1 MVETGMIG
9 ERVLDALV
17 ASGTLTLEQLETA
30 EAASMGTEVSAGR
43 LLIERG
49 AIAASD
55 VERVL
60 EQTLGVPRVDLSSYA
75 PDEAALALVPAE
87 VARAHSVLPLF
98 EIDSILT
105 VALGD
110 PAGVFELD
118 ALADELGM
126 EVEVVLVEPASLT
139 AALGAHYGA
148 PDVGP
153 AQVPVGS
160 EEAVPAEP
168 APDAGEDLGDPGS
181 GTTPEGQEQEV
192 GAAAAPE
199 QARDVSACSGGI
211 DLDVLAV
218 ADAGKVAVLVTEI
231 LEHAVGMGATG
242 IHLLPY
248 KEDFFLAYRVGGRLE
263 NIASAPLSLQ
273 GALVDGFKSYVR
285 VSAAPGNAPAL
296 GRTHARVCDR
306 EVVLTLS
313 VVPTV
318 AGQRLVISLGSDR
331 GLPRDLPALGMPDA
345 ESRALKAMVERG
357 RGILLVCGPVAG
369 GRSATFY
376 ALLAHAA
383 LAGRTVYSVERS
395 VEYEIP
401 AVAQVLVSPGSPVST
416 ASYLAAG
423 MLQDTDVVAIDSM
436 QSVDDIHRA
445 VEAAGLGKLII
456 ATFSGGGIVEG
467 VRRMLDLGAEP
478 TSLAAALTFGV
489 GQRLVRTNC
498 PKCAREEGSPVAA
511 LIPGATPETVTYAGA
526 GCEHCGRTGF
536 SGITGLFEVLPF
548 TEPVRAAIA
557 CNAPAAEIEGRALAA
572 GMRPMVDAGLA
583 KVEQGLVSAEELN
596 RVLRFADRC
605 VR

>member
-17 ASGTLTLEQLETA
+17 ASGALTVERLEAAESASGQSGLAAGHVLLEQ
-30 EAASMGTEVSAGR
+30 
-43 LLIERG
+43 G
-49 AIAASD
+49 AISAAD
-55 VERVL
+55 VENAL

-75 PDEAALALVPAE
+75 PDDAALALVPVDA
-87 VARAHSVLPLF
+87 ARRHVVLPLF

-105 VALGD
+105 VALGQ
-110 PAGVFELD
+110 AAAVFELD

-126 EVEVVLVEPASLT
+126 EVEVVLVEPASL
-139 AALGAHYGA
+139 AEALDAHYGA
-148 PDVGP
+148 AEGTSVKVPTRPDGTP
-153 AQVPVGS
+153 GS
-160 EEAVPAEP
+160 ARPMQAAGENEAVPEPGVTAQTHEAEAAP
-168 APDAGEDLGDPGS
+168 AAAGES
-181 GTTPEGQEQEV
+181 
-192 GAAAAPE
+192 APAVE
-199 QARDVSACSGGI
+199 ACSGDI

-218 ADAGKVAVLVTEI
+218 ADPGRVAVLVTGI
-231 LEHAVGMGATG
+231 LEHAVGKGATG

-248 KEDFFLAYRVGGRLE
+248 KDDFFLAYRVGGRLE

-273 GALVDGFKSYVR
+273 GALVDGFKAYAR
-285 VSAAPGNAPAL
+285 VAGVPGSAPAL
-296 GRTHARVCDR
+296 GRVHARVCDR

-313 VVPTV
+313 AVPTV
-318 AGQRLVISLGSDR
+318 AGQRLVVSLGS
-331 GLPRDLPALGMPDA
+331 GSGMPRDLPALGMSEA

-395 VEYEIP
+395 VDYEIP
-401 AVAQVLVSPGSPVST
+401 AVAQVLVSPGSPIGT

-423 MLQDTDVVAIDSM
+423 MLQDTDVVAVDSM

-445 VEAAGLGKLII
+445 VEAAGLGKLVI
-456 ATFSGGGIVEG
+456 ATFSGGSIVAG

-489 GQRLVRTNC
+489 GQRLARTNC
-498 PKCAREEGSPVAA
+498 PACAKQESSPVGGR
-511 LIPGATPETVTYAGA
+511 IPGASPAMTTYAGA
-526 GCEHCGRTGF
+526 GCTNCGSTGF
-536 SGITGLFEVLPF
+536 AGITGLFEVLPF

-557 CNAPAAEIEGRALAA
+557 GSAPAAEIESRAIAA
-572 GMRPMVDAGLA
+572 GMRPMVAAGLV
-583 KVEQGLVSAEELN
+583 KVEQGIVSAEELN
-596 RVLRFADRC
+596 RVLRFAE
-605 VR
+605 

>member
-17 ASGTLTLEQLETA
+17 ASGALTVERLEAVES
-30 EAASMGTEVSAGR
+30 ASGRSGLPAGR
-43 LLIERG
+43 LLLEQG
-49 AIAASD
+49 AISVAD
-55 VERVL
+55 IETVL
-60 EQTLGVPRVDLSSYA
+60 EQTLGAPRVDLSSYA
-75 PDEAALALVPAE
+75 PDDSALALVSAD
-87 VARAHSVLPLF
+87 VARKHAVLPLF
-98 EIDSILT
+98 EIDSMLT
-105 VALGD
+105 VAFGQV
-110 PAGVFELD
+110 AAVFELD

-126 EVEVVLVEPASLT
+126 EVEVVLVEPASL
-139 AALGAHYGA
+139 AEALDAHYGGD
-148 PDVGP
+148 DV
-153 AQVPVGS
+153 AVRVPVRPDGASAPTEPETAAEWRES
-160 EEAVPAEP
+160 EATSVMPGEQVQV
-168 APDAGEDLGDPGS
+168 AG
-181 GTTPEGQEQEV
+181 
-192 GAAAAPE
+192 
-199 QARDVSACSGGI
+199 ACSGDI

-218 ADAGKVAVLVTEI
+218 ADPGRVAVLVTGI
-231 LEHAVGMGATG
+231 LEHAVGKGATG

-248 KEDFFLAYRVGGRLE
+248 KDDFFLAYRVGGRLE

-273 GALVDGFKSYVR
+273 GALVEGFKAYAR
-285 VSAAPGNAPAL
+285 VAGVPGSAPAL
-296 GRTHARVCDR
+296 GRVHARICDR

-313 VVPTV
+313 AVPTV
-318 AGQRLVISLGSDR
+318 AGQRLVVSLGSDS
-331 GLPRDLPALGMPDA
+331 GMPRDLPALGMSEA

-395 VEYEIP
+395 VDYEIP
-401 AVAQVLVSPGSPVST
+401 AVAQVLVSPGSPIGT

-445 VEAAGLGKLII
+445 VEAAGLGKLVI
-456 ATFSGGGIVEG
+456 ATFSGGGIVAG

-489 GQRLVRTNC
+489 GQRLARTNC
-498 PKCAREEGSPVAA
+498 PKCATQESSPVAGR
-511 LIPGATPETVTYAGA
+511 IPGASPAMATYAGA
-526 GCEHCGRTGF
+526 GCANCGSTGF
-536 SGITGLFEVLPF
+536 AGITGLFEVLPF

-557 CNAPAAEIEGRALAA
+557 GNASAAEIESRAIAA
-572 GMRPMVDAGLA
+572 GMRPMVAAGLA

-596 RVLRFADRC
+596 RVLRFAE
-605 VR
+605 

>member
-17 ASGTLTLEQLETA
+17 ASGALTVERLEAVES
-30 EAASMGTEVSAGR
+30 ASGRSGLPAGR
-43 LLIERG
+43 LLLEQG
-49 AIAASD
+49 AISVAD
-55 VERVL
+55 IETVL
-60 EQTLGVPRVDLSSYA
+60 EQTLGAPRVDLSSYA
-75 PDEAALALVPAE
+75 PDDSALALVSAD
-87 VARAHSVLPLF
+87 VARKHAVLPLF
-98 EIDSILT
+98 EIDSMLT
-105 VALGD
+105 VAFGQV
-110 PAGVFELD
+110 AAVFELD

-126 EVEVVLVEPASLT
+126 EVEVVLVEPASL
-139 AALGAHYGA
+139 AEALDAHYGGD
-148 PDVGP
+148 DV
-153 AQVPVGS
+153 AVRVPVRPDG
-160 EEAVPAEP
+160 AP
-168 APDAGEDLGDPGS
+168 APTESETAAEWRESEATSVMPGEQLQVAG
-181 GTTPEGQEQEV
+181 
-192 GAAAAPE
+192 
-199 QARDVSACSGGI
+199 ACSGDI

-218 ADAGKVAVLVTEI
+218 ADPGRVAVLVTGI
-231 LEHAVGMGATG
+231 LEHAVGKGATG

-248 KEDFFLAYRVGGRLE
+248 KDDFFLAYRVGGRLE

-273 GALVDGFKSYVR
+273 GALVEGFKAYAR
-285 VSAAPGNAPAL
+285 VAGVPGSAPAL
-296 GRTHARVCDR
+296 GRVHARICDR

-313 VVPTV
+313 AVPTV
-318 AGQRLVISLGSDR
+318 AGQRLVVSLGSDS
-331 GLPRDLPALGMPDA
+331 GMPRDLPALGMSEA

-395 VEYEIP
+395 VDYEIP
-401 AVAQVLVSPGSPVST
+401 AVAQVLVSPGSPIGT

-445 VEAAGLGKLII
+445 VEAAGLGKLVI
-456 ATFSGGGIVEG
+456 ATFSGGGIVAG

-489 GQRLVRTNC
+489 GQRLARTNC
-498 PKCAREEGSPVAA
+498 PKCATQESSPVAGR
-511 LIPGATPETVTYAGA
+511 IPGASPAMATYAGA
-526 GCEHCGRTGF
+526 GCANCGSTGF
-536 SGITGLFEVLPF
+536 AGITGLFEVLPF

-557 CNAPAAEIEGRALAA
+557 GNASAAEIESRAIAA
-572 GMRPMVDAGLA
+572 GMRPMVAAGLA

-596 RVLRFADRC
+596 RVLRFAE
-605 VR
+605 

>member
-17 ASGTLTLEQLETA
+17 ASGALTVERLEAVES
-30 EAASMGTEVSAGR
+30 ASGRSGLPAGR
-43 LLIERG
+43 LLLEQG
-49 AIAASD
+49 AISVAD
-55 VERVL
+55 IETVL
-60 EQTLGVPRVDLSSYA
+60 EQTLGAPRVDLSSYA
-75 PDEAALALVPAE
+75 PDDSALALVSAD
-87 VARAHSVLPLF
+87 VARKHAVLPLF
-98 EIDSILT
+98 EIDSMLT
-105 VALGD
+105 VALGQV
-110 PAGVFELD
+110 AAVFELD

-126 EVEVVLVEPASLT
+126 EVEVVLVEPASL
-139 AALGAHYGA
+139 AEALDAHYGGD
-148 PDVGP
+148 DV
-153 AQVPVGS
+153 AVRVPVRPDGASAPTEPETAAEWRES
-160 EEAVPAEP
+160 EATSVMPGEQVQV
-168 APDAGEDLGDPGS
+168 AG
-181 GTTPEGQEQEV
+181 
-192 GAAAAPE
+192 
-199 QARDVSACSGGI
+199 ACSGDI

-218 ADAGKVAVLVTEI
+218 ADPGRVAVLVTGI
-231 LEHAVGMGATG
+231 LEHAVGKGATG

-248 KEDFFLAYRVGGRLE
+248 KDDFFLAYRVGGRLE

-273 GALVDGFKSYVR
+273 GALVEGFKAYAR
-285 VSAAPGNAPAL
+285 VAGVPGSAPAL
-296 GRTHARVCDR
+296 GRVHARICDR

-313 VVPTV
+313 AVPTV
-318 AGQRLVISLGSDR
+318 AGQRLVVSLGSDS
-331 GLPRDLPALGMPDA
+331 GMPRDLPALGMSEA

-395 VEYEIP
+395 VDYEIP
-401 AVAQVLVSPGSPVST
+401 AVAQVLVSPGSPIGT

-445 VEAAGLGKLII
+445 VEAAGLGKLVI
-456 ATFSGGGIVEG
+456 ATFSGGGIVAG

-489 GQRLVRTNC
+489 GQRLARTNC
-498 PKCAREEGSPVAA
+498 PKCATQESSPVAGR
-511 LIPGATPETVTYAGA
+511 IPGASPAMATYAGA
-526 GCEHCGRTGF
+526 GCANCGSTGF
-536 SGITGLFEVLPF
+536 AGITGLFEVLPF

-557 CNAPAAEIEGRALAA
+557 GNASAAEIESRAIAA
-572 GMRPMVDAGLA
+572 GMRPMVAAGLA

-596 RVLRFADRC
+596 RVLRFAE
-605 VR
+605 